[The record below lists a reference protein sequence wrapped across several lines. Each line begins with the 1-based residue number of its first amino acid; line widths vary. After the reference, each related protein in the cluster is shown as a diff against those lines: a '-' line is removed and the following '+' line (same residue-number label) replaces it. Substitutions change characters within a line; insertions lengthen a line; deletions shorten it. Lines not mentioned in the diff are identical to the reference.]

1 MKNINKMENTIRVER
16 AIKRMTQADLA
27 ERIGTT
33 RQTIHNIEAGKF
45 TPSVD
50 LALKIARYFGK
61 QVEDIFKL
69 EEND

>member
-1 MKNINKMENTIRVER
+1 MENTIRVER